1 VKPTVKT
8 RVDAL
13 TVEVYPSRAAMGAA
27 AAAEFARAFG
37 SVIAAEGSCRAMFAA
52 APSQTELLAG
62 LRAAADIDWSR
73 AEAFHMDE
81 YVGLPAD
88 APQRFGSFLR
98 EHLFDRV
105 PFARAHYMLSG
116 RGASATPGPSSDE
129 ADMERY
135 GALLAQAPM
144 DIICLG
150 IGENGHLAFND
161 PPVARFDDPVT
172 VKVVELDPVC
182 RQQQVNDGCF
192 PSFEAVPRTAVTVT
206 IPVLMA
212 GRRLVCVVPGRRK
225 AAAVRAMLTG
235 PIATSCPA
243 SVLRRHPAC
252 TLYLDG
258 EAATDWLAG
267 ERQEA

>member
-1 VKPTVKT
+1 
-8 RVDAL
+8 
-13 TVEVYPSRAAMGAA
+13 
-27 AAAEFARAFG
+27 
-37 SVIAAEGSCRAMFAA
+37 MFAA
-52 APSQTELLAG
+52 APSQAELLAG
-62 LRAAADIDWSR
+62 LRAAADIDWPR

-98 EHLFDRV
+98 QHLFGRV
-105 PFARAHYMLSG
+105 PLGSAHYMLSG
-116 RGASATPGPSSDE
+116 RSAAAGDGPSCDDAE
-129 ADMERY
+129 LKPDMARY
-135 GALLAQAPM
+135 GALLARAPM

-161 PPVARFDDPVT
+161 PPVARFDDPVA

-192 PSFEAVPRTAVTVT
+192 PSFEAVPRRAVTVT
-206 IPVLMA
+206 IPALMA
-212 GRRLVCVVPGRRK
+212 GRRLICVVPGRRK
-225 AAAVRAMLTG
+225 AAAVRAMLAG

-243 SVLRRHPAC
+243 SILRRHPAC
-252 TLYLDG
+252 TLYLDE
-258 EAATDWLAG
+258 EAAADWLAG